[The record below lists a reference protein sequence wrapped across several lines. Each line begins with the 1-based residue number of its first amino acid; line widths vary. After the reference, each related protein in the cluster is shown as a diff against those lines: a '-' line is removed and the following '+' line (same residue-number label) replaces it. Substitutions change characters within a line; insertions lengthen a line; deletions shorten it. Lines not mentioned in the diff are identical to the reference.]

1 MTEQLPQL
9 LAPCRLWAKCLFG
22 CALAIIIGSMGF
34 VSANAFA
41 KAPLEV
47 DCRADDG
54 RCPELIIAGDPPAEV
69 PGYGLAPIRGYGDP
83 SLRQDRQTGA
93 LWLSYSWVST
103 LVAPGSKPGKPII
116 DIGVGIHFARSGDGG
131 RSFQFIRKIWTSDPE
146 INEGTDGY
154 SEHEVSTISRA
165 GAGWAVLDLRYFN
178 PRGNGNDFKADSF
191 HFEFVEDA
199 DLARLSTGAT
209 QRLGGPLTAPIWRPF
224 IDLSAVSGLG
234 MACPVWTEPSLFEDR
249 GVLYLL
255 TQCKTPRNPADG
267 FLGIFARRAGHWTW
281 VDRLTIASDAT
292 ALGGNE
298 LTQADIARARDG
310 SILLIVT
317 PNIVAGSREHHL
329 GCAVLSLASLDPPVL
344 RRDDAKAP
352 IVRARITSSDSVQN
366 GPGACAYDPD
376 SATGVL
382 IVRRALGPARGV
394 VFSIHSTGLHP

>member
-41 KAPLEV
+41 KAPVEV

-54 RCPELIIAGDPPAEV
+54 RCPELIIAGDPPAEA
-69 PGYGLAPIRGYGDP
+69 PDYGLAPIRGYGDP

-165 GAGWAVLDLRYFN
+165 GRAGRCSTCAISTRAATATISKPTAFISSLWRMLTWRDSLRVL
-178 PRGNGNDFKADSF
+178 P
-191 HFEFVEDA
+191 
-199 DLARLSTGAT
+199 
-209 QRLGGPLTAPIWRPF
+209 
-224 IDLSAVSGLG
+224 SGL
-234 MACPVWTEPSLFEDR
+234 
-249 GVLYLL
+249 
-255 TQCKTPRNPADG
+255 
-267 FLGIFARRAGHWTW
+267 AG
-281 VDRLTIASDAT
+281 
-292 ALGGNE
+292 
-298 LTQADIARARDG
+298 
-310 SILLIVT
+310 
-317 PNIVAGSREHHL
+317 P
-329 GCAVLSLASLDPPVL
+329 
-344 RRDDAKAP
+344 
-352 IVRARITSSDSVQN
+352 
-366 GPGACAYDPD
+366 
-376 SATGVL
+376 
-382 IVRRALGPARGV
+382 
-394 VFSIHSTGLHP
+394 